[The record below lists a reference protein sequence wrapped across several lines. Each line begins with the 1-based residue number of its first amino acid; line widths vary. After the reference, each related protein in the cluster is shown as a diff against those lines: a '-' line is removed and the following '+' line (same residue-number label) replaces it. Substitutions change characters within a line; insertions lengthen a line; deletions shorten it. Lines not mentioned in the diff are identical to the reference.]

1 MKNRAWTKI
10 FVESTDT
17 KKFSWRLDKSH
28 ISFSCMIALRF
39 PLIKIIV
46 PECSLIKVNF
56 ISSCWQ
62 NKIMNDTHVNKKYDK
77 GFQDFSN
84 VSGCVGPDFIVR
96 VVREKRG
103 LLLA

>member
-1 MKNRAWTKI
+1 
-10 FVESTDT
+10 
-17 KKFSWRLDKSH
+17 
-28 ISFSCMIALRF
+28 
-39 PLIKIIV
+39 
-46 PECSLIKVNF
+46 
-56 ISSCWQ
+56 
-62 NKIMNDTHVNKKYDK
+62 MNDTHVNKKYDK